1 MRLISRK
8 ARMSAP
14 LAIGPTIIFQ
24 KFGVDVYEVDSFDAK
39 EELKESTDFVG
50 YDVDGEYSGANYS
63 AQTYKNIKKNY
74 VFKGKESFEIR
85 FEDSDDVSF
94 L

>member
-14 LAIGPTIIFQ
+14 LTISKTIVFQ
-24 KFGVDVYEVDSFDAK
+24 RFGIDLYSVDSFDAK
-39 EELKESTDFVG
+39 EDLKESTDFTG
-50 YDVDGEYSGANYS
+50 YDVDGEYTSANYS
-63 AQTYKNIKKNY
+63 AQVYKNIKKNY
-74 VFKGKESFEIR
+74 VFKGKENFEII